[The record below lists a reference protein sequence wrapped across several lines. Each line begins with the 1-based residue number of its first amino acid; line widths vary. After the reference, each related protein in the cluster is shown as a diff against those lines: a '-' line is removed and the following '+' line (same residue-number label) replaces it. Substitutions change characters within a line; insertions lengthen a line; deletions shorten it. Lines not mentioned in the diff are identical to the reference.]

1 MGIDHIPLIA
11 DTTNL
16 WAITSEGFKRNLEV
30 LALLCP
36 ESIAAYGLSG
46 VTPSKEP
53 IIHAANRLLDAFV
66 YK

>member
-1 MGIDHIPLIA
+1 MDNKTCGQSQ
-11 DTTNL
+11 
-16 WAITSEGFKRNLEV
+16 SEDFKRNLEV

-53 IIHAANRLLDAFV
+53 SIHAANRLLDAFV